1 MANLIGLAKALNERL
16 PYKKTDQ
23 DRILKQ
29 LLTKEELNSFNEGFY
44 VVQNG
49 EVKEVQGNA
58 TRPEYR
64 FLALG
69 NKIAIDEPVFSK
81 GFYIF
86 YAQDEKL
93 TKDSKLLLLRKF
105 GYRYFNDEYDSETI
119 VRLAEEWLSKELGL
133 DKAEEEEEVLAAE
146 IEEK

>member
-1 MANLIGLAKALNERL
+1 MANLVGLAKALNERL
-16 PYKKTDQ
+16 PYKKDKQ
-23 DRILKQ
+23 DFILKQ
-29 LLTKEELNSFNEGFY
+29 LLTKEELASFDNGFY

-49 EVKEVQGNA
+49 EVKKVDGDA

-93 TKDSKLLLLRKF
+93 SLDSKLLLLRKF
-105 GYRYFNDEYDSETI
+105 GYRYFNDELDSETI

-133 DKAEEEEEVLAAE
+133 DKTEEEE
-146 IEEK
+146 

>member
-1 MANLIGLAKALNERL
+1 MTNLVGLAKALNERL
-16 PYKKTDQ
+16 PYKKEQQ

-29 LLTKEELNSFNEGFY
+29 LLTKQELSSFENGFY

-49 EVKEVQGNA
+49 EVKKVQGNA

-93 TKDSKLLLLRKF
+93 TKNSPLLVLRKM
-105 GYRYFNDEYDSETI
+105 GYRYFNDELDSETI

-133 DKAEEEEEVLAAE
+133 EKAEDEE
-146 IEEK
+146 

>member
-16 PYKKTDQ
+16 PYKKEQQ

-29 LLTKEELNSFNEGFY
+29 LLTKEELNSFDNGFY

-49 EVKEVQGNA
+49 EVKKVEGNA

-93 TKDSKLLLLRKF
+93 SLDSKLLLLRKF
-105 GYRYFNDEYDSETI
+105 GYRYFNDELDSETI
-119 VRLAEEWLSKELGL
+119 VRLAEEWLSKQLGL
-133 DKAEEEEEVLAAE
+133 EVEEV
-146 IEEK
+146 EE

>member
-1 MANLIGLAKALNERL
+1 MTNLVGLAKALNERL
-16 PYKKTDQ
+16 PYKKEQQ

-29 LLTKEELNSFNEGFY
+29 LLTKQELSSFENGFY

-49 EVKEVQGNA
+49 EVKKVQGNA

-69 NKIAIDEPVFSK
+69 NKIAIDEPVFSN

-93 TKDSKLLLLRKF
+93 TKNSPLLVLRKM
-105 GYRYFNDEYDSETI
+105 GYRYFNDELDSETI

-133 DKAEEEEEVLAAE
+133 EKAEDEE
-146 IEEK
+146 